1 MGATDSTDD
10 RQENDIVEKSGNNDA
25 HESFGVTVEKLDQ
38 VLTNETFWA
47 QVHVVGG

>member
-10 RQENDIVEKSGNNDA
+10 QENDIVETSGNDAA

-47 QVHVVGG
+47 QVHVVGR